1 MEIKIEI
8 NDTKAEAT
16 AMYLEKQGRS
26 LAEGMQ
32 SAFNKLYVQQVTL
45 AVQEYL
51 NAKLPAEGQQA
62 EVRKKLRRQRNPGKA
77 AKSALNHKNQS
88 CSRHKA

>member
-26 LAEGMQ
+26 LEEGMQ
-32 SAFNKLYVQQVTL
+32 SAFNKLYVQQVPL
-45 AVQEYL
+45 AVREYL
-51 NAKLPAEGQQA
+51 NVKLPAEEQQA
-62 EVRKKLRRQRNPGKA
+62 EVEEEAQEPRKPRKSRQISIETQEPELQQA
-77 AKSALNHKNQS
+77 
-88 CSRHKA
+88 